1 MFQFDLLMKS
11 LILAGGKGTRMGGVT
26 EELPKPMV
34 RLKGKPILLRAM
46 EHYARHGI
54 KDFIILAGFKQEV
67 IKEYFASLLVYN
79 NDAVFDYSCQ
89 KTDIMGNRFKD
100 WKVTVLDTGEDTLTG
115 GRIALAER
123 YLTGEDLFHI
133 TYGDGLSD
141 VNLKRVEESLT
152 RNNSHLTLTSV
163 HPRAKFGEIVK
174 RGEIIESFEEKPEL
188 TQGLINAGFM
198 VATCQLFRYI
208 RGDEMLEKEPMQ
220 RMIAEKKLSTFSH
233 QGYWRCFDTK
243 KDTLSYTVDEELG
256 NSISVENKI

>member
-1 MFQFDLLMKS
+1 MKA
-11 LILAGGKGTRMGGVT
+11 LILAGGKGTRMGSVT

-34 RLKGKPILLRAM
+34 RLKGKPILLRVM
-46 EHYARHGI
+46 EHYARHEI

-67 IKEYFASLLVYN
+67 IKEYFANFLVYN
-79 NDAVFDYSCQ
+79 NDTVFDYGCR
-89 KTDIMGNRFKD
+89 KVDLMGSRFKD

-115 GRIALAER
+115 GRIVSAER
-123 YLTGEDLFHI
+123 YLADEEFFHI

-141 VNLKRVEESLT
+141 VNLKRVEQALI

-163 HPRAKFGEIVK
+163 NPRAKFGEIVK
-174 RGEIIESFEEKPEL
+174 RGEIVESFEEKPEL

-208 RGDEMLEKEPMQ
+208 KGDEMLEKEPMQ
-220 RMIAEKKLSTFSH
+220 RMIAEKRLSTFSH

-243 KDTLSYTVDEELG
+243 KDVLSYNVDEELSNG
-256 NSISVENKI
+256 ICVKNIF